1 MSSKTNQREASVEE
15 IALKEEKKKSVSD
28 STFAHRILVPA
39 AILFVIGILFPMVT
53 AFLISFR
60 NSSGGNYFGDHF
72 TRLNYYNLIRYEWVR
87 SDRFWQYT
95 WQTLIFTF
103 GAVFFEFWLGLM
115 FAIILNKKF
124 KGRGIARATLLIP
137 WALPTV
143 ASSTIFRFEF
153 FAHAESFGFINS
165 LIQMS
170 GGRTVSFFGADAPI
184 LFTMALP
191 RLTET
196 GVGLIDIEVTMTMIT
211 AIIVDIWK
219 TTPFLSL
226 LILAALQV
234 VPKDL
239 LKAGDIAGASGW
251 QKFWKI
257 QWPLIKPGVGIGL
270 LFRIVDAVRVYG
282 AVIVF
287 NDSSIYSMTV
297 QAVQLRQIT
306 EYGSSSAVAVIE
318 FLIIILFAV
327 VILGLTR
334 KKKDGGKKKKAIE
347 ETETAKIGLEDEN
360 TSENDQEESKKD
372 LSMAANQP
380 KVKALSEAQIKW
392 IDARRNL
399 KKIGFALLV
408 ILMSVWCAGPFLWI
422 LLRSFRNPLNSYAQ
436 ESFEVFPKFFS
447 LESYRII
454 FQESASFEVTFAR
467 ALLNGFILSSIT
479 ALIVLLIAS
488 LTGYAFAKFNF
499 KFKNYLIFL
508 VFSMTALPPI
518 IIAVPYFIQIKALAQ
533 ISPALDLHNKLLG
546 LVLPYTALNLP
557 LAVFVLRS
565 FFEEIPEDLWKAAK
579 VDGASRMQ
587 IFWKVILPLTL
598 PGLFTCFI
606 LVFIKSWNE
615 LLFAQIW
622 LTSDV
627 NHTVPRAILRFV
639 QNPQSLAANWNPNLV
654 ILGATAVATL
664 PLVIVVL
671 IFQKKIISGITSGA
685 VKG

>member
-1 MSSKTNQREASVEE
+1 MSAEPVQKKASMDELSIRKERE
-15 IALKEEKKKSVSD
+15 KSISD
-28 STFAHRILVPA
+28 ESFAARILSPA
-39 AILFVIGILFPMVT
+39 AIIFLIGILFPMVT

-60 NSSGGNYFGDHF
+60 NSSGGNYFGDQF

-87 SDRFWQYT
+87 SDRFWQFTY
-95 WQTLIFTF
+95 QTLIFTF
-103 GAVFFEFWLGLM
+103 GAVFFEFWLGLI

-153 FAHAESFGFINS
+153 FASADSFGFFNSILKMMGQQTIN
-165 LIQMS
+165 
-170 GGRTVSFFGADAPI
+170 FFGADARV
-184 LFTMALP
+184 LFNLTLP

-196 GVGLIDIEVTMTMIT
+196 GFGLIDISVTMTMVT

-257 QWPLIKPGVGIGL
+257 QWPMIKPGVGTGL
-270 LFRIVDAVRVYG
+270 LFRVVDAVRVYG

-297 QAVQLRQIT
+297 QAVQLRQAT
-306 EYGSSSAVAVIE
+306 EYGSASAVAVIE
-318 FLIIILFAV
+318 FIIIIIFAMI
-327 VILGLTR
+327 ILSLTR
-334 KKKDGGKKKKAIE
+334 KREKKRKKGKPE
-347 ETETAKIGLEDEN
+347 EKEDTEEIGLSSPNKERVV
-360 TSENDQEESKKD
+360 DQNV
-372 LSMAANQP
+372 SMAAGKP
-380 KVKALSEAQIKW
+380 KVKDISEAELKW
-392 IDARRNL
+392 IVIRRNL
-399 KKIGFALLV
+399 KRIGFAILV
-408 ILMSVWCAGPFLWI
+408 VLMSFWCAAPFLWI
-422 LLRSFRNPLNSYAQ
+422 LLRSFRNPLIAFRQ
-436 ESFEVFPKFFS
+436 QSFELIPKFFS
-447 LESYRII
+447 MKSYEII
-454 FQESASFEVTFAR
+454 FTESQSFGVTFGR

-479 ALIVLLIAS
+479 AVVVLLIAS
-488 LTGYAFAKFNF
+488 LTGYAFAKFHF
-499 KFKNYLIFL
+499 KLKPLIIFL

-518 IIAVPYFIQIKALAQ
+518 IIAIPYFIQVKALAQ
-533 ISPALDLHNKLLG
+533 INPIFDLHNNLLG

-557 LAVFVLRS
+557 LAVFVLQS

-615 LLFAQIW
+615 LLFAQLW
-622 LTSDV
+622 LTSDIK
-627 NHTVPRAILRFV
+627 HTVPRAILRFV
-639 QNPQSLAANWNPNLV
+639 QNPQSLAAEWNPNLV
-654 ILGATAVATL
+654 ILAATSIATV
-664 PLVIVVL
+664 PLVIIVL
-671 IFQKKIISGITSGA
+671 VFQKKIISGITSGA